1 MSVPHSL
8 HAPLNADKLLR
19 RQLHLEYYMN
29 VSYSGEESKHSA
41 RLLGR
46 QRGTWVIRNW
56 HNSRKLLTGA
66 EAGQE
71 HQRLEEEEGRSRRRH
86 VVNRCVCPPGLG
98 IYGSCKTRRRDDVS
112 MVQ

>member
-41 RLLGR
+41 LLLEK
-46 QRGTWVIRNW
+46 QRGDWV
-56 HNSRKLLTGA
+56 L
-66 EAGQE
+66 Q
-71 HQRLEEEEGRSRRRH
+71 Q
-86 VVNRCVCPPGLG
+86 
-98 IYGSCKTRRRDDVS
+98 YF
-112 MVQ
+112 